1 MSLFDRT
8 AKHLATGPTLVLPAA
23 RVDDVTDLLRRYD
36 PGLRV
41 HSDRFSFD
49 NGVLLYGPVE
59 VPAEAGMVA
68 YYARV
73 WALPKREERPE
84 DAKLADGERLIR
96 GLAIRLNG
104 ATHAQRPWAELDFEL
119 SVYAEQPVPP
129 EQVINVLQPYAG
141 EEDGRELT
149 VDEHPNVERSYFLI
163 SEREPVFLTAFWPGY
178 LSKSRMAP
186 PPLALGPL
194 RTREPCR
201 WQLGTTQNVDTAEP
215 EFCRLITGAAL
226 ALAAATGGVVVDMYG
241 FPVARPDEPTDG
253 AASG

>member
-1 MSLFDRT
+1 VGLFDRT

-23 RVDDVTDLLRRYD
+23 RVDDVADLLRRYD

-49 NGVLLYGPVE
+49 NGVMLYGP

-68 YYARV
+68 YYARD
-73 WALPKREERPE
+73 WALPKREERPA

-104 ATHAQRPWAELDFEL
+104 ATHAQRPWARLDFDL
-119 SVYAEQPVPP
+119 SVYAEQPISPD
-129 EQVINVLQPYAG
+129 QVRTVLQPYAG
-141 EEDGRELT
+141 EEDGRQLA
-149 VDEHPNVERSYFLI
+149 VDEHPNVEQSYFLI

-178 LSKSRMAP
+178 LSRSRTAP

-201 WQLGTTQNVDTAEP
+201 WQLGTAQDVTTAKP
-215 EFCRLITGAAL
+215 EFCRLITEAAL

-241 FPVARPDEPTDG
+241 FPVRN
-253 AASG
+253 